1 MLDIAETNGYNKS
14 RKDNND
20 MREGARQRGRLTVL
34 EAAARL
40 AITPEAVRVAI
51 RGGKLSAT
59 LQYRQYW
66 ISEKSVSE
74 YPATRQAE
82 AGRRSRRRK

>member
-1 MLDIAETNGYNKS
+1 MK
-14 RKDNND
+14 
-20 MREGARQRGRLTVL
+20 EGARQTGRLTVL

-51 RGGKLSAT
+51 RTGKLSAA

-66 ISEKSVSE
+66 ITEKSVAA

-82 AGRRSRRRK
+82 AGRRYRRRK